1 MAKLKAA
8 IRTTNLPSGDDADDA
23 LDLLMSTETGLVIDE
38 LVNQL
43 VENPEAGLDE
53 EDIALMRELE
63 GEAAAEEVVEV
74 VEEVVAPIKKK
85 RAKNY
90 VNNADLLI
98 QYKLSREQD
107 RMTEELAKML
117 QTIAQRYALKP
128 SFRDYSYVDD
138 MKAYSMMMVVRTW
151 RSFKPEKSSNAFAF
165 YTQCIKNS
173 FKQYLKVERRARD
186 VRDEL
191 LLAAGLNPSHT
202 YADDYN
208 DSDNSFGGGGFYDN

>member
-1 MAKLKAA
+1 MAKKPVIQVEAA
-8 IRTTNLPSGDDADDA
+8 DEDFESTDITLAD
-23 LDLLMSTETGLVIDE
+23 LEI
-38 LVNQL
+38 VNQL
-43 VENPEAGLDE
+43 IENPEAGLDE
-53 EDIALMRELE
+53 EDLALMRELE
-63 GEAAAEEVVEV
+63 SEAAQEETVA

-117 QTIAQRYALKP
+117 QTIAARYALKG

-138 MKAYSMMMVVRTW
+138 MKAYAMMMVVRTW
-151 RSFKPEKSSNAFAF
+151 RSFNPLKSSNPFAF

-202 YADDYN
+202 YADDYSN
-208 DSDNSFGGGGFYDN
+208 SDDSFGGGSSYD

>member
-8 IRTTNLPSGDDADDA
+8 QTAVTDDFD
-23 LDLLMSTETGLVIDE
+23 STEVEIDLVDLEIVDQMI
-38 LVNQL
+38 N
-43 VENPEAGLDE
+43 NPEAGLDE

-63 GEAAAEEVVEV
+63 GEASAEEPV
-74 VEEVVAPIKKK
+74 VEEVVAPVKKK
-85 RAKNY
+85 RTKNY

-107 RMTEELAKML
+107 RMTEEFAKML
-117 QTIAQRYALKP
+117 QTIAARYALKP

-151 RSFKPEKSSNAFAF
+151 RSFKPEKSTNAFAF
-165 YTQCIKNS
+165 FTQCIKNS

-202 YADDYN
+202 YADEYSN
-208 DSDNSFGGGGFYDN
+208 SDDSFGGGSHYDY

>member
-8 IRTTNLPSGDDADDA
+8 QIDTIDD
-23 LDLLMSTETGLVIDE
+23 LDLLMASETGLVDEE

-53 EDIALMRELE
+53 EDLALMRELE
-63 GEAAAEEVVEV
+63 GEASAEEVAEV
-74 VEEVVAPIKKK
+74 VEEVVAPVKKK

-208 DSDNSFGGGGFYDN
+208 DSDNSFGGGSFYDN